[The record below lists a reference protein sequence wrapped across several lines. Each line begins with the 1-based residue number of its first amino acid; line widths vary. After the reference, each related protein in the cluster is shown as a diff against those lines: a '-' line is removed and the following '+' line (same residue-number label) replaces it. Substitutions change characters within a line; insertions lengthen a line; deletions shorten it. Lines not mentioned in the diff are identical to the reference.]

1 MIFINKNNAK
11 NITHTKGTLPE
22 VIVDRIMIDAIELVT
37 RAQEER
43 IAAARYVTKC
53 HLKKKAFST
62 ETEPGTADWFLVTPH
77 IDFIGCSLFDFIGSG
92 DRSNEVGI
100 LLDDGIVD

>member
-1 MIFINKNNAK
+1 M
-11 NITHTKGTLPE
+11 
-22 VIVDRIMIDAIELVT
+22 DRIMIGAIELAT

-43 IAAARYVTKC
+43 IAVARYVAKYLEKT
-53 HLKKKAFST
+53 FST
-62 ETEPGTADWFLVTPH
+62 ETEPEMADWFLVTPH

>member
-1 MIFINKNNAK
+1 M
-11 NITHTKGTLPE
+11 L
-22 VIVDRIMIDAIELVT
+22 DAIELAT

-43 IAAARYVTKC
+43 IPFARYVTKY
-53 HLKKKAFST
+53 LEKAFST

-77 IDFIGCSLFDFIGSG
+77 IDFIGCSLFDFIGIG

-100 LLDDGIVD
+100 LLDGDVVD

>member
-1 MIFINKNNAK
+1 M
-11 NITHTKGTLPE
+11 G
-22 VIVDRIMIDAIELVT
+22 RIMIDAMELAT

-43 IAAARYVTKC
+43 IAVARYVAKY
-53 HLKKKAFST
+53 LEKDFPT
-62 ETEPGTADWFLVTPH
+62 ETEPATADWFLVTPH

>member
-1 MIFINKNNAK
+1 MW
-11 NITHTKGTLPE
+11 LSDRYV
-22 VIVDRIMIDAIELVT
+22 VIVDRIMIGAIELAT

-43 IAAARYVTKC
+43 IAVARYVTKY
-53 HLKKKAFST
+53 LEKALST
-62 ETEPGTADWFLVTPH
+62 ETEPGTEDWFLVTPH

-100 LLDDGIVD
+100 LLDVGIVD